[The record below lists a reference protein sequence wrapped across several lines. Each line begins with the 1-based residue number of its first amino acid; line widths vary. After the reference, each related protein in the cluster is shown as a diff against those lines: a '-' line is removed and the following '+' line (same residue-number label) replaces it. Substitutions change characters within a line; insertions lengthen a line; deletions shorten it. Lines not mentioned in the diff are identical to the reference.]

1 MPSSPSTEH
10 GILGNRATEELCQ
23 VRHNSHTRHQAGI
36 PSHTGRSQVTKTDL
50 ALSAAQGGRRDLRDA
65 LFSQNCSL
73 ASCPKRR
80 ALNTAKALLI
90 WFSCPKGD
98 MEVYWPAL
106 HREEP
111 SILTAVWGQTPKKEP
126 YPPTP
131 NPGLPPITCFLP
143 SEESCFSCE
152 HGQHQLAEHTAG
164 TSPSSPLG
172 RVDSMSQNQKAIRLV
187 HAATKIQNRV

>member
-1 MPSSPSTEH
+1 MESWEIGPQKSFAKSGT
-10 GILGNRATEELCQ
+10 IATRAIKLESLHTLEEAKLQ
-23 VRHNSHTRHQAGI
+23 RLTWPYLQLKV
-36 PSHTGRSQVTKTDL
+36 
-50 ALSAAQGGRRDLRDA
+50 GGETLET
-65 LFSQNCSL
+65 LFSVRT
-73 ASCPKRR
+73 ACPKRR

-90 WFSCPKGD
+90 WFSCSKGD

-111 SILTAVWGQTPKKEP
+111 STLTAVWGQTPKKEP

-172 RVDSMSQNQKAIRLV
+172 RVNSMSQNQKAIRLV